1 MVEQRGY
8 HLSKIPFKAYLSD
21 RYEAYING
29 VAASPQR
36 PACPGI
42 QKNEVKAPDFMEPFK
57 GDRLSAAGQIARIRR
72 GYWKREIQFER
83 MCRPGFFDLK
93 KVQDLAP
100 QMVFICREMNRAAAQ
115 TGSSSERIASLAGKT
130 GASR

>member
-1 MVEQRGY
+1 MVEQREY
-8 HLSKIPFKAYLSD
+8 HLSQIPFKAYLSD

-29 VAASPQR
+29 VADSPQR

-42 QKNEVKAPDFMEPFK
+42 KKNEVKAPVFMEPFE

-83 MCRPGFFDLK
+83 MCRPDFFDLK
-93 KVQDLAP
+93 KVRDHTP
-100 QMVFICREMNRAAAQ
+100 QMVFICRGQNGAAAQ
-115 TGSSSERIASLAGKT
+115 TASSSERIASLAGKT
-130 GASR
+130 GAS